1 MWLTGFDAPACSTIY
16 LDKPMKNHALMQT
29 IARANRVCGDKQA
42 GLIVDYVGVFR
53 NLQRALAI
61 YARGTSSGELPI
73 KDKAALFAELEK
85 ALKTVLAFAETRGV
99 APAAIFGAKGLG
111 RLKAIGDA
119 TEALLGTDGE
129 KQIYLRLEGQAWKL
143 YKSAL
148 PDKRAA
154 PFAADM
160 AVLHVLA
167 DRLRSLTPKADV
179 SAVMSEI
186 ETLLD
191 ESIIGHAIRAPVRES
206 NDFTGLFDL
215 RAIDFDKLSAAFR
228 QGQKKTQAQLL
239 RAQVEQRLTDM
250 VRRNPTRADLLD
262 RFHSMIAE
270 YNAGSAS
277 IEKLFEQLLDFIRSM
292 SEEEQR
298 ATREGLDEEELT
310 IFDLLTKPEPKLTKA
325 QEVEVKRIARAM
337 LAKLKREKLILD
349 WRLKENAKADVRQTI
364 REEFD
369 ALPEVYDRRI
379 WEEKVERTFQFV
391 FERYPGERGP
401 AA

>member
-1 MWLTGFDAPACSTIY
+1 
-16 LDKPMKNHALMQT
+16 
-29 IARANRVCGDKQA
+29 
-42 GLIVDYVGVFR
+42 
-53 NLQRALAI
+53 
-61 YARGTSSGELPI
+61 
-73 KDKAALFAELEK
+73 
-85 ALKTVLAFAETRGV
+85 
-99 APAAIFGAKGLG
+99 
-111 RLKAIGDA
+111 
-119 TEALLGTDGE
+119 
-129 KQIYLRLEGQAWKL
+129 
-143 YKSAL
+143 
-148 PDKRAA
+148 
-154 PFAADM
+154 M